1 MGTNTGL
8 LNLIDERVGKILSKF
23 KILKYKPAVVQS
35 VNTDTVSVKFEDNT
49 VMTLPNLSGNFV
61 LPNTVVLVY
70 YWGNVINKNTAYIG
84 KNATSVTVCN
94 ASEYNAKENVLYFIQ
109 DTGEIYI
116 GSLKYGGGQ
125 NNSLFNTLSAEISKG
140 SLFIDGKAVASY
152 DFKCTD
158 ISTTCIISADV
169 EISTSISESI
179 TVEYYIDD
187 VLQSFTPQITLNT
200 GRILQHLQYVFY
212 NVSIGE
218 HNITIKIKG
227 DYGYI
232 ESGIG
237 HICGYNIQLIPSK
250 PTTADDYVY
259 IIENDSVKLIFYKGT
274 ETRIQIPSEIEGKPV
289 TEIEATCFTN
299 SNVKYAVIPE
309 TVEKIY

>member
-8 LNLIDERVGKILSKF
+8 LNLIDKRIKKILSKF

-109 DTGEIYI
+109 DTGEIYV
-116 GSLKYGGGQ
+116 GNTKYGGGQ
-125 NNSLFNTLSAEISKG
+125 NNYFNTLSTEILKG
-140 SLFIDGKAVASY
+140 SLFIEGKTVASY

-158 ISTTCIISADV
+158 VSTTCIVSADV
-169 EISTSISESI
+169 EISTNTSELI

-187 VLQSFTPQITLNT
+187 ILQAFAPQITLNS
-200 GRILQHLQYVFY
+200 GRILQHLQYVFN

-218 HNITIKIKG
+218 HNVTIKIKG

-237 HICGYNIQLIPSK
+237 HISGYNIQSIPAK

-259 IIENDSVKLIFYKGT
+259 IIENDTVKLIFYRGT

-289 TEIEATCFTN
+289 TEIESTCFTN